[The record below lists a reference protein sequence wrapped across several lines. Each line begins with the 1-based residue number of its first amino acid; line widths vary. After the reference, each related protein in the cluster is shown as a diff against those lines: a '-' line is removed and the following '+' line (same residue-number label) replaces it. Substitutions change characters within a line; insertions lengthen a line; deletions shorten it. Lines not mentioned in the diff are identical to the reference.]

1 LADLSFSRTMKLT
14 DSQFNKDIRLFDINL
29 THDLEYL
36 FIFITVL
43 IVPKLLLRLRVPS
56 GITALAIGLLF
67 SQFDPTLRG
76 ETLFRFLSQIGITS
90 LFLFAGLEVDIKELK
105 EDRVYLSK
113 YLGKFLVLL
122 SLITVGFYSFLNWE
136 WKVALIFSLGI
147 FTPSAGFI
155 INSLHSFNM
164 GEDQEYWIKSKA
176 ISKEV
181 LSIFLLFIALQ
192 WGDPAR
198 FFFSSLFFAALFLI
212 LPMVFRIFFK
222 FISPYAPNSE
232 IPFLV
237 ALSLIS
243 GVLSKEIGAYYLVGA
258 FIVGITGSR
267 FRSKIFTEGE
277 DALFRSLSGFF
288 NVFLPF
294 YFFYAGTKLS
304 LNAIS
309 LESFYFAGILF
320 LLFLPL
326 RLLIIKTSLRF
337 FMDEIIEKTYQV
349 SFALM
354 PTLIF
359 GLVIANVLMERELV
373 APKYS
378 YALIIYTLLTS
389 LFPTIMF
396 SLRKFKAGPS
406 KVNNL

>member
-1 LADLSFSRTMKLT
+1 MPA
-14 DSQFNKDIRLFDINL
+14 INL

-36 FIFITVL
+36 LIFITVL
-43 IVPKLLLRLRVPS
+43 ILPKLLLRLKIPS
-56 GITALAIGLLF
+56 GISALVIGLLF
-67 SQFDPTLRG
+67 NQLDPTIRG
-76 ETLFRFLSQIGITS
+76 EALFRFLSQIGITS

-105 EDRVYLSK
+105 EDRSYLAK
-113 YLGKFLVLL
+113 YLGKFLIIL
-122 SLITVGFYSFLNWE
+122 SLITIGFYSYLEWS

-164 GEDQEYWIKSKA
+164 GEDQEYWVKSKA

-192 WGDPAR
+192 WGDPWR
-198 FFFSSLFFAALFLI
+198 FFLSTLFFAALFLI
-212 LPMVFRIFFK
+212 LPAIFKLFFK

-243 GVLSKEIGAYYLVGA
+243 GILSKEIGAYYLVGA
-258 FIVGITGSR
+258 FIVGIIGSR
-267 FRSKIFTEGE
+267 FRDKIFNEGE

-304 LNAIS
+304 LNSLS
-309 LESFYFAGILF
+309 LESLKFALILF
-320 LLFLPL
+320 VLFVPL

-349 SFALM
+349 SFSLM

-359 GLVIANVLMERELV
+359 GLVIANVLMERQLV
-373 APKYS
+373 PDKYS
-378 YALIIYTLLTS
+378 YALILYTLLTS
-389 LFPTIMF
+389 LFPTIIF
-396 SLRKFKAGPS
+396 SLRKFKGTQ
-406 KVNNL
+406 KQ

>member
-1 LADLSFSRTMKLT
+1 MPA
-14 DSQFNKDIRLFDINL
+14 INL

-36 FIFITVL
+36 LIFITVL
-43 IVPKLLLRLRVPS
+43 ILPKLLLRLKIPS
-56 GITALAIGLLF
+56 GISALVIGLLF
-67 SQFDPTLRG
+67 NQLDPTIRG
-76 ETLFRFLSQIGITS
+76 EALFRFLSQIGITS
-90 LFLFAGLEVDIKELK
+90 LFLFAGLEVDVKELK
-105 EDRVYLSK
+105 EDRSYLSK
-113 YLGKFLVLL
+113 YLGKFLIILTI
-122 SLITVGFYSFLNWE
+122 ITFGLHSYLDWS
-136 WKVALIFSLGI
+136 WKVALIFALGI

-164 GEDQEYWIKSKA
+164 GEDQEYWVKSKA

-192 WGDPAR
+192 WGDPWR
-198 FFFSSLFFAALFLI
+198 FFYSTLFFGALFLI
-212 LPMVFRIFFK
+212 LPAVFKLFFK

-258 FIVGITGSR
+258 FIVGIIGSR
-267 FRSKIFTEGE
+267 FRDKIFNEGE

-304 LNAIS
+304 FDALS
-309 LESFYFAGILF
+309 LDSLKFALILF
-320 LLFLPL
+320 VLFVPI

-349 SFALM
+349 SLSLM

-359 GLVIANVLMERELV
+359 GLVIANVLMERQLV
-373 APKYS
+373 PDKYS

-389 LFPTIMF
+389 LLPTIIF
-396 SLRKFKAGPS
+396 SLRKIKR
-406 KVNNL
+406 K